1 MVQVRPPQQ
10 GRPLPRLLRVERD
23 QAEVEPS
30 KKDVVFPDQENSLW
44 QRDPKTNECYLH
56 HFYKHQPDLNV
67 ANPKVQE
74 EISRTLGFWLELG
87 VSGFR
92 VVAVPFLFA
101 KDVRRRLPSMLG
113 SDQRRMRMA
122 QSLAF
127 SLPGTPVLFTARR
140 SGWPKTSAFQN
151 DSPYA
156 RPCSGPRPTTA
167 AFPRPKSGG

>member
-1 MVQVRPPQQ
+1 MVPVRPPQQ

-74 EISRTLGFWLELG
+74 EISRTLGFWRELG

-122 QSLAF
+122 
-127 SLPGTPVLFTARR
+127 
-140 SGWPKTSAFQN
+140 
-151 DSPYA
+151 
-156 RPCSGPRPTTA
+156 
-167 AFPRPKSGG
+167 